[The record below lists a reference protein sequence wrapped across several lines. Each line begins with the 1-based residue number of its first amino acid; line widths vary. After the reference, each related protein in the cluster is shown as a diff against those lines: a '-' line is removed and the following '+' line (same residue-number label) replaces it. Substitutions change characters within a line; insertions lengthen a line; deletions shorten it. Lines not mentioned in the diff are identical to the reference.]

1 VGQYPQALT
10 GGLIIAYDPEAMK
23 NFAKIFPQIEY
34 ARSAQEVISK
44 SDAVLIVTEWREFEK
59 LDYSG
64 KIVIDGRRIEKAV
77 KEAGIHEGKLF

>member
-1 VGQYPQALT
+1 
-10 GGLIIAYDPEAMK
+10 
-23 NFAKIFPQIEY
+23 
-34 ARSAQEVISK
+34 
-44 SDAVLIVTEWREFEK
+44 VLIVTEWREFEK